1 MLGHDATIARQSP
14 PLPAAGTRR
23 VELSLIVD
31 RDHYE
36 RVVTAMRAATVSL
49 WVATAN
55 LKDVF
60 VEAKVGTRARAR
72 GRYSSLM
79 DELGELAARG
89 IEVRMLHAGPPSRAL
104 TARLRAGNKSR
115 EVELRRCIRVH
126 LKMIA
131 VDGQRLYLG
140 SANFTGAGLGA
151 KAEGRRN
158 FEAGIWT
165 SDDVLLDRMQAG
177 FDAIWSGAECKGCK
191 LRSECPRPIDLI
203 QSGAVRR
210 QKGAPAG

>member
-1 MLGHDATIARQSP
+1 
-14 PLPAAGTRR
+14 
-23 VELSLIVD
+23 SLVVD
-31 RDHYE
+31 RDHYD
-36 RVVTAMRAATVSL
+36 RVVTAMRSATVSL

-79 DELGELAARG
+79 DELGEMAARG
-89 IEVRMLHAGPPSRAL
+89 VEVRVLHAGPPSRAL
-104 TARLRAGNKSR
+104 TARLRAGGRSR

-131 VDGQRLYLG
+131 VDGRQLYLG

-158 FEAGIWT
+158 FEAGILT
-165 SDDVLLDRMQAG
+165 SDDVMLDRMQAA

-191 LRSECPRPIDLI
+191 VRSECPRPIDLLSKTSGRRPKGAA
-203 QSGAVRR
+203 SGA
-210 QKGAPAG
+210 